1 MSVVIAAGC
10 SARAVTSVAPVALL
24 SADGGV
30 TFSTSG
36 VALAG
41 TSQWSLAITTTQ
53 DVNVKVFVG
62 AGMLA
67 GLVELTA
74 LATTVTSAAPVVLSA
89 SGESGNR
96 IYVTAQAVATTAA
109 VNADFRGVSP

>member
-10 SARAVTSVAPVALL
+10 SARAVTSAAAVALL

-30 TFSTSG
+30 TFSTAG

-41 TSQWSLAITTTQ
+41 TSQWSLAVTTTQ

-67 GLVELTA
+67 GLIELTA

>member
-67 GLVELTA
+67 GLIELTA

>member
-10 SARAVTSVAPVALL
+10 SARAVTSVAAVALL

-41 TSQWSLAITTTQ
+41 TSQWSFAITTTQ
-53 DVNVKVFVG
+53 DVNVKVYVG